1 MALVRRRGIQT
12 VRKRWSQGRTDTA
25 LSRIIPM
32 AAASEYRTAA
42 AFIGRAVSAAS
53 NRRRRRRY
61 IALVLI
67 ICNNLTAATRDIH
80 CVFAITRTG
89 CRRRYPIASFTHR
102 RRRLWHCNVSEHKT
116 TIIIE

>member
-42 AFIGRAVSAAS
+42 FIGRAVSAAS
-53 NRRRRRRY
+53 NRRRRRRRY

-67 ICNNLTAATRDIH
+67 IRNNLTAATRDIH

-89 CRRRYPIASFTHR
+89 RRRRYPIASFTHR